1 MGDASGTV
9 SARWLRPGVRFMV
22 ASALAF
28 SAMNALV
35 KVVGTRIP
43 SQEIVFSRALVSVLL
58 TVVLLARAGVPFFG
72 ENKPLLVL
80 RGVFGFC
87 GLSCVFFAV
96 TRLPLAEATVLTYL
110 HPVFTAL
117 LAAIFLREP
126 IGRGVTIGAVFS
138 LAGML
143 LVAKPAALF
152 GASAPLDALATAAA
166 VAGAFFAGCAYVCV
180 RKLGATEHPLVIVL
194 YFPLVAVLTAPA
206 TVPLMAEEAVWPSG
220 PEWLWLL
227 GVGVCAQVG
236 QVALTRGMQHEP
248 AGRAT
253 ALSYLQIVFA
263 GMWGIALFGEV
274 PDGLTLAG
282 AALIIAGA
290 FVAGRRG

>member
-1 MGDASGTV
+1 MSRASN
-9 SARWLRPGVRFMV
+9 WLRPGVRFMI

-28 SAMNALV
+28 SVMNALV
-35 KVVGTRIP
+35 KVVGARIP

-58 TVVLLARAGVPFFG
+58 TVVMLARIGVPFFG
-72 ENKPLLVL
+72 ENKPLLLL
-80 RGVFGFC
+80 RGIFGFC

-110 HPVFTAL
+110 HPVFTAI
-117 LAAIFLREP
+117 LAAIFLKEP
-126 IGRGVTIGAVFS
+126 VGRSVVVGVSIS

-143 LVAKPAALF
+143 CVARPAFLF
-152 GASAPLDALATAAA
+152 GGGSSLDGIAMLAA

-194 YFPLVAVLTAPA
+194 YFPMVAVLTAPA
-206 TVPLMAEEAVWPSG
+206 TVPLMAEQAVWPTG
-220 PEWLWLL
+220 LEWLWLF
-227 GVGVCAQVG
+227 GVGACAQVG

-253 ALSYLQIVFA
+253 ALSYLQVVFA
-263 GMWGIALFGEV
+263 AVWGIAFFDEL
-274 PDGLTLAG
+274 PDGATALG
-282 AALIIAGA
+282 AALILLGA
-290 FVAGRRG
+290 FAASRRE